1 MLSIRTDATVKQLNI
16 PKDKLEVLD
25 KIISSNVTDRTKQ
38 QIIRKLTGVS
48 PCNVCSSYATL
59 EVSYP
64 VPDGGATRI
73 EHYCSKCI
81 EKVSICKGTGF
92 MNEDEFVCQNEYSNY
107 QD

>member
-1 MLSIRTDATVKQLNI
+1 MLRIRNDATVKQLNI

-25 KIISSNVTDRTKQ
+25 RIIASNVTEGTKQ
-38 QIIRKLTGVS
+38 QIIRKLTGTS

-64 VPDGGATRI
+64 VTGGGATRI

-81 EKVSICKGTGF
+81 EKVYAR
-92 MNEDEFVCQNEYSNY
+92 EQVL
-107 QD
+107 